1 MNGTTIILWITIFI
15 IGVIAIILVKLHY
28 RGAELEK
35 DEKPILSK
43 ESINNLMPNRS
54 EDTSQQHST
63 SYSQQFQENVA
74 DPNSIEVIED
84 YNPITEVEE
93 NNYKNIEYESQNQI
107 LINYENQIKKTQE
120 PMKEYQVEIMTQD
133 NNEKHELKDLF
144 TIDELIKESKRKD
157 SEREKEAQRINNE
170 EDEELNEL
178 KESIRKRKENEE
190 IEDKLIEE
198 ILADEEIGKILEESE
213 PDNAE
218 EVNNI
223 ENVIEDEKP
232 QAETIENIIS
242 EESEEKSEPSEKTV
256 TPEVKEQTIPD
267 TITKKPKEE
276 TIADA
281 LTEEPKEES
290 VQEVLDV
297 ETIEDVIKE
306 EASESEN
313 KPEVPSVASP
323 KDIEEAIT
331 TASQEVEEKE
341 IEEISESHDITDAL
355 LNSQEESV
363 EEEIKE
369 PTLKT
374 PTKVGESEDN
384 FGSPIDDSNL
394 FKDETANELDYRND
408 LNKIKNTIRGSK
420 LFQDVKER
428 LRPEHEPEVDPIAD
442 LEENYIRNVNEYE
455 DEYAPII
462 NETHDEFGEYYEP
475 DYDEAIRQENTRKLF
490 ESHNSPA
497 PKIEVAEPKTNVIKS
512 KPSRDN
518 IKIQINNSE
527 EVLKKG
533 DEIIFKHD
541 GETYSSQVYAING
554 DEISVRYR
562 RKDIKI
568 KPEDVKKI
576 Y

>member
-63 SYSQQFQENVA
+63 NYSQQFQENVA

-157 SEREKEAQRINNE
+157 SEREKEAQRINSE

-178 KESIRKRKENEE
+178 KESIRKRKENDE

-213 PDNAE
+213 TDNAE

-267 TITKKPKEE
+267 TITEKPKEE

-306 EASESEN
+306 ETSESEN

-374 PTKVGESEDN
+374 PTKVGEREDN

-394 FKDETANELDYRND
+394 FKDEPANELDYRND